1 MIHQT
6 QKSQNKPGILRSPEL
21 VTDSVKKQLLD
32 IPASVTRSM
41 WADFFKASAR
51 QTLPEQFFG
60 KSNEK
65 NQKSSSTAGT
75 LQEGEE
81 ISLARRDET
90 EVVRTP
96 NHMEYFRTIQTAET
110 VRAQKESVE
119 TREQVEMLQ
128 MEIKKLIKISKEMET
143 AFKQVANQVTV
154 DQAPGEMGKYHISF
168 LEWVLI
174 VVRNARMR
182 VEEGQSWLAM
192 FASKKAQKQ
201 YWSQFKSK
209 GTSFGLSSERTTAT
223 QTG

>member
-6 QKSQNKPGILRSPEL
+6 QKSQNKSGILHSPEL

-41 WADFFKASAR
+41 WADFFRASAR

-60 KSNEK
+60 KNNEK
-65 NQKSSSTAGT
+65 KQKPSPTAGT

-81 ISLARRDET
+81 MSLARRSET

-96 NHMEYFRTIQTAET
+96 SHMEYFRTIQSAET
-110 VRAQKESVE
+110 VRANKENVE

-128 MEIKKLIKISKEMET
+128 MEIKKLIKVSKEMET
-143 AFKQVANQVTV
+143 AFKQVSHQVTV
-154 DQAPGEMGKYHISF
+154 DQAPSKMGKYHVSF

-174 VVRNARMR
+174 IVRNARMR

-192 FASKKAQKQ
+192 FASKKSQKQ
-201 YWSQFKSK
+201 YWNQFKSK